1 MPGADVGGVALALAI
16 LFAAYFVRGLSGF
29 GSGLIAVPLLAHF
42 HPLQRVVP
50 VVMALDF
57 IASLLIGRLGGKAT
71 DWSEIR
77 LLVPFGLAG
86 ALFGSYALV
95 RFPSQ
100 PVLVTLGLFTLV
112 FGARNALGL
121 QPRGRIGRV
130 WAIPAGLIG
139 SSAGALF
146 GTSAPPYVIYLTHRL
161 ADKAAVRATFSW
173 LFVIDGGLR
182 LLLLAAA
189 GLFLPVE
196 TRAGLV
202 IGLLPMLA
210 GLAAGN
216 RAHVGIS
223 RETLAR
229 AIGVILVASGL
240 SLLTKVLL

>member
-1 MPGADVGGVALALAI
+1 MPGADVGGIAMALAI
-16 LFAAYFVRGLSGF
+16 LFAAYFVRGLAGF

-57 IASLLIGRLGGKAT
+57 IASFLIGRLGGEST

-86 ALFGSYALV
+86 ALLGSYALV

-100 PVLVTLGLFTLV
+100 PVLIGLGLFTLV
-112 FGARNALGL
+112 FGARNALGM
-121 QPRGRIGRV
+121 QSRGRVGRV

-161 ADKAAVRATFSW
+161 EDKAAVRATFSW
-173 LFVIDGGLR
+173 LFVIDGGAR

-189 GLFLPVE
+189 GLFVPVE
-196 TRAGLV
+196 TRIGLA
-202 IGLLPMLA
+202 IGLLPMAA

-216 RAHVGIS
+216 RVHVGIS
-223 RETLAR
+223 REDLTR
-229 AIGVILVASGL
+229 AIGVILVASAL
-240 SLLTKVLL
+240 SLLTRAVV